1 MAQFQYR
8 AADGDGRI
16 VEGMI
21 EAPARAQ
28 AASRLQ
34 ERGLIPLRVDAP
46 GEGGRSSLLNLS
58 LPQLSAWRNRIG
70 KGDLLVFTHEM
81 HTLLVAG
88 LPLDRSLQ
96 ILGEL
101 STNPEMQ
108 RVVGDVLQSVQRGK
122 SLAESLGQHPR
133 VFEPLFV
140 NMVRAGEIGGVLDTV
155 LGRLTEYLERATEL
169 RDEVRSAMV
178 YPVILLTTSL
188 ASVMVLLVY
197 VLPKF
202 TAIFTQGG
210 AVLPLSAR
218 VLVTASEVMRGWWW
232 LGLLVVGFGAAGFV
246 RWVRTTAGRLRWDRF
261 SLEVPLFGDLTRKVA
276 VARFARTLGTL
287 LNSGVPMLQ
296 SLDIV
301 REVTGNVVLEA
312 AIDEVKTGVRGGAGV
327 AGPLSHTGVF
337 PALALQMISVG
348 EETGRLDQMLV
359 SVADYFDKEVRGRLK
374 RLTGM
379 LEPILLV
386 FGGLVVGFVVLSMFS
401 AIFSMNNMPL

>member
-21 EAPARAQ
+21 DAPARAQ

-34 ERGLIPLRVDAP
+34 ERGLIPLQVDVP
-46 GEGGRSSLLNLS
+46 GERGRSSLLNLS
-58 LPQLSAWRNRIG
+58 LPQLSSWRNRIG
-70 KGDLLVFTHEM
+70 KGDLLIFTHELS
-81 HTLLVAG
+81 TLLTAG

-101 STNPEMQ
+101 SENPEME

-133 VFEPLFV
+133 VFEPLYV
-140 NMVRAGEIGGVLDTV
+140 NMVRAGEIGGVLETV

-178 YPVILLTTSL
+178 YPVILLTTSM
-188 ASVMVLLVY
+188 ASVMVLLIY

-218 VLVTASEVMRGWWW
+218 VLVAASEAMRGWWW
-232 LGLLVVGFGAAGFV
+232 LGVLLVGFGAAGFV
-246 RWVRTTAGRLRWDRF
+246 RWVRTAAGRLRWDRF
-261 SLEVPLFGDLTRKVA
+261 RLEVPLFGDLTRKVA

-301 REVTGNVVLEA
+301 REVTGNIVLEA